1 MFKHA
6 NRGALPAM
14 LVLGV
19 LIGASLAV
27 ASPSRPNG
35 ALPAASPPAL
45 AGPGV
50 SGGEGGAAGS
60 GGAGERHECAEAIT
74 ALAHDGD
81 HGLSHAIARVMAK
94 CKDNPQAPALVN
106 ALLHRSG
113 SAVKG
118 GGEDSHAGAPG
129 GPGGPGGTGSS
140 GSGGTGSGGPGSG
153 GTDPGA
159 GGSGGSGSGGSGST
173 GSGDKDNNGKAKGHF
188 DGKGKNG

>member
-35 ALPAASPPAL
+35 GPPSASPPVV
-45 AGPGV
+45 AGPGA
-50 SGGEGGAAGS
+50 SGDEGGAAGS
-60 GGAGERHECAEAIT
+60 AGAGEPHECAEAIT
-74 ALAHDGD
+74 ALAQNGD
-81 HGLSHAIARVMAK
+81 HGLSHAIARVLAK
-94 CKDNPQAPALVN
+94 CKENPQAPGLVN

-118 GGEDSHAGAPG
+118 GGEASHAG
-129 GPGGPGGTGSS
+129 GPGGGGSTGSGGS
-140 GSGGTGSGGPGSG
+140 AGSGGT
-153 GTDPGA
+153 
-159 GGSGGSGSGGSGST
+159 GSGGSGSGGSGST
-173 GSGDKDNNGKAKGHF
+173 GTDKDNNGKAKGHF